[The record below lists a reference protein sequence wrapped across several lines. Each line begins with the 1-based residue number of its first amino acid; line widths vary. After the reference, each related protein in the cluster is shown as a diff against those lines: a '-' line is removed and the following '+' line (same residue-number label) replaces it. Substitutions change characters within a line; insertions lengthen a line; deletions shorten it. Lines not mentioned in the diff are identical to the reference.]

1 MTYRVYIKKDYK
13 PEIMWQENRP
23 RFHLSSGFCLLVISV
38 ALLAGALL
46 FFPRPESTAPG
57 LVQQQLSLPG
67 EVQTPFDA
75 APEIV
80 IPLIEEPPAEEA
92 PAQEVPA
99 PGHVVQLAPA
109 WRNVE
114 IRRGDNLS
122 LIFDRLK
129 LGPSQLYKVIHSGK
143 DAALLKDIRPGQEL
157 ALLIEEGKLESLRFE
172 PGLTQRLEISRDGEK
187 FISQLQQIELDTR
200 SLVTQGNI
208 DSSLF
213 LAGQAAGLSDNLIMQ
228 LVSIF
233 GWDIDFVLDIRQ
245 GDSFK
250 VVFEELYREGEK
262 VSDGAIL
269 AAEFRNRD
277 RVLRAVRYTSPA
289 GDTSYFNESGLSMR
303 KAFLRTPLKFSR
315 ISSGF
320 NLRRKHPV
328 LNRIRAHRGVDYA
341 APTGT
346 PIKATG
352 DGKVILAGRK
362 GGYGRTVII
371 KHGGTYKTL
380 YAHMSSISRKVKTG
394 TRVKQGQVIGY
405 VGKSGLAT
413 GPHLHYEFQV
423 NGVHR
428 NPLTVKLPKAAGVQ
442 KTNLDHFRQQSES
455 LLAQLDAGQQ
465 FASHTATP
473 SDTSS
478 AAKNNVLASKHLK

>member
-13 PEIMWQENRP
+13 PEIMWRENRP
-23 RFHLSSGFCLLVISV
+23 RYHLNSGFCLLVISA
-38 ALLAGALL
+38 ALLASAVL
-46 FFPRPESTAPG
+46 FFPRPESGAPS
-57 LVQQQLSLPG
+57 VVKQQLSLPG
-67 EVQTPFDA
+67 ESQ
-75 APEIV
+75 APAIEIAEAG
-80 IPLIEEPPAEEA
+80 ISLIEEPGPVETA
-92 PAQEVPA
+92 PLEQ
-99 PGHVVQLAPA
+99 VVELEPA
-109 WRNVE
+109 WQKVA

-129 LGPSQLYKVIHSGK
+129 LGPSQLYQVIHSGK

-157 ALLIEEGKLESLRFE
+157 ELLIEEGKLESLRFE
-172 PGLTQRLEISRDGEK
+172 PGLTQRLEIKRDGEK
-187 FISQLQQIELDTR
+187 FVSQLQQIELDSR
-200 SLVTQGNI
+200 SLVTQGSI

-233 GWDIDFVLDIRQ
+233 GWDIDFVLDIRR

-269 AAEFRNRD
+269 AAEFRNQD
-277 RVLRAVRYTSPA
+277 RVLRAVRYTSPG
-289 GDTSYFNESGLSMR
+289 GDTSYFNENGLSMR

-315 ISSGF
+315 ISSRF

-380 YAHMSSISRKVKTG
+380 YAHMSSISRKVKSG
-394 TRVKQGQVIGY
+394 SRVKQGQVIGY

-428 NPLTVKLPKAAGVQ
+428 NPLTVKLPKAAGVAR
-442 KTNLDHFRQQSES
+442 TDLEHFRKQSAS
-455 LLAQLDAGQQ
+455 LLAQLDTGQQ
-465 FASHTATP
+465 FASNTAT
-473 SDTSS
+473 SRETSS